1 LKELAM
7 DDDFERKVRA
17 AAVAGWWV
25 VLAAAG
31 LLLVSWVAYLV
42 VIPAR
47 PEWLLSLWGAELSWQ
62 YVQNVWFWA
71 LVIFKVSVWLMAMAA
86 LWLML
91 WARQLR
97 RR

>member
-1 LKELAM
+1 M
-7 DDDFERKVRA
+7 NDDFERKVRA

-31 LLLVSWVAYLV
+31 LLLVSWIAYLV

-47 PEWLLSLWGAELSWQ
+47 PEWLLVLWGPDLNWQ

-71 LVIFKVSVWLMAMAA
+71 IATFKVIVWFMAMVA
-86 LWLML
+86 LWLTL